1 MLRKQKQSII
11 EEHNGLSQSLN
22 PGFVMFVVAAFVAHI
37 TTLQWQ
43 FTAPLQILNYIS
55 LIYFKIKT
63 KSNISV
69 VKCVFLFCA

>member
-22 PGFVMFVVAAFVAHI
+22 PGFVMFVVAAFVTRI

-43 FTAPLQILNYIS
+43 FTAPQQNLNYIS
-55 LIYFKIKT
+55 LMKDLLK
-63 KSNISV
+63 NIS
-69 VKCVFLFCA
+69 F

>member
-22 PGFVMFVVAAFVAHI
+22 PGFVMFVVAAFVTHI

-43 FTAPLQILNYIS
+43 FTAPLQIFKNIS
-55 LIYFKIKT
+55 LIKTYFILKLTQRAI
-63 KSNISV
+63 
-69 VKCVFLFCA
+69 FL